1 MSTVK
6 LTVNGKAIS
15 VPMMKHAAEYAYAG
29 ANGLEA
35 IRLSYTDGAF
45 AMYVI
50 LPENAARM
58 QSFLAQLTPEAFNQ
72 LTSSLQTGKGT
83 IELPRFTIKFGAT
96 LNTALRKLGMGIAF
110 GDTADFAGIQKSRQ
124 LQISEVR
131 HASFLRVDEEGTE
144 AAAATS
150 IGIRPLAMRI
160 EPPPFHMVVDRPFF
174 VAIRDERSG
183 QILFT
188 GRIDDPEQ

>member
-1 MSTVK
+1 M
-6 LTVNGKAIS
+6 
-15 VPMMKHAAEYAYAG
+15 
-29 ANGLEA
+29 
-35 IRLSYTDGAF
+35 
-45 AMYVI
+45 
-50 LPENAARM
+50 
-58 QSFLAQLTPEAFNQ
+58 
-72 LTSSLQTGKGT
+72 SLQTAHGT

-110 GDTADFAGIQKSRQ
+110 GDTADFAGIQKSRR
-124 LQISEVR
+124 LEISEVR

-150 IGIRPLAMRI
+150 IGIRPLAMRV
-160 EPPPFHMVVDRPFF
+160 EPPPFHMIVDRPFF

-188 GRIDDPEQ
+188 GRIDDPER